1 MRQQGRQPDSQATL
15 SRTSRLPESTDDAT
29 ATRVARLYRGAAVPL
44 SFLRKVIIMSKEAR
58 VAAGPIARSSQT
70 MQPACGSVRVCVP
83 YAGELARHRLI
94 SADGCDY
101 VVATVLERG
110 RSAHYVT
117 GAYPVTRGYLV
128 MLRQPLCE
136 IRSEHA
142 GRARREHDALVQVLA
157 EAGVSVVR
165 ARRLLA
171 ARQRAERAE
180 AVRAA
185 SRPTNISFLVPAYG
199 GAEDPVALS
208 ELAALAEAA
217 ESAPELTEPA
227 AIN

>member
-1 MRQQGRQPDSQATL
+1 
-15 SRTSRLPESTDDAT
+15 
-29 ATRVARLYRGAAVPL
+29 
-44 SFLRKVIIMSKEAR
+44 MSKEAR

-70 MQPACGSVRVCVP
+70 LQPACGSVRVCVP

-110 RSAHYVT
+110 RSVHYVT

-142 GRARREHDALVQVLA
+142 DRARREHEALVQVLA

-165 ARRLLA
+165 ARRILA
-171 ARQRAERAE
+171 RCGVRSQCASQLCSRRRSAQADHHQERGQCIERQH
-180 AVRAA
+180 
-185 SRPTNISFLVPAYG
+185 PAIAG
-199 GAEDPVALS
+199 RL
-208 ELAALAEAA
+208 
-217 ESAPELTEPA
+217 
-227 AIN
+227 

>member
-1 MRQQGRQPDSQATL
+1 
-15 SRTSRLPESTDDAT
+15 
-29 ATRVARLYRGAAVPL
+29 
-44 SFLRKVIIMSKEAR
+44 VIIMSKEAR

-70 MQPACGSVRVCVP
+70 LQPACGSVRVCVP

-94 SADGCDY
+94 SADGVDY

-128 MLRQPLCE
+128 MLRQSLCE

-142 GRARREHDALVQVLA
+142 DRARREHEALVQVLA

-165 ARRLLA
+165 ARRILA
-171 ARQRAERAE
+171 ARQRAERA
-180 AVRAA
+180 V
-185 SRPTNISFLVPAYG
+185 SRPTNISFLVPAHG
-199 GAEDPVALS
+199 SAEDSVALS
-208 ELAALAEAA
+208 ELATLAAAA
-217 ESAPELTEPA
+217 ERAPELTEPA